1 MDFFLPIVF
10 GLTYGIIVGSAPGL
24 GVLGAILLVLPL
36 MQYFDSLQVLLFYAA
51 LMSTVQYIGS
61 VVAIYFGVPGEN
73 TSLIASK
80 LGHSMATRHMTL
92 LSDLIVGTAIGSF
105 IAALMGLFIMFAVI
119 ATTTDITWMNG
130 IYVKIILLLLVLA
143 VLLQY
148 RNQKIHVNF
157 LLVVLGFFI
166 GSLGLGP
173 ISMFNWTFGQ
183 DWLIPGVNQ
192 FLLILMLFVLPNFY
206 WTWQHQANSIA
217 LAVPRKKVVIKTKAL
232 LRRWQGII
240 RGSALGAV
248 AGLIPGVGTSVSS
261 QMAYDVETKISKKP
275 IQQLLS
281 AESANNAAVITV
293 LIPLIVLGM
302 PIIASE
308 ALILDFITFKG
319 TVVGLQWFL
328 NDSIYGFSNIAVL
341 MMGLFMANVL
351 AFFVAWRLAPALAY
365 YYQLIPLKVF
375 IVLLILLLTGLLV
388 YNSVMMFTYYSDII
402 IALCLTPLMIYIT
415 AKKIDSLP
423 LVFAFMLATQLH
435 SVIAAA
441 ISFIIF

>member
-1 MDFFLPIVF
+1 MDFFLPIIF
-10 GLTYGIIVGSAPGL
+10 GLAYGIIVGSAPGL

-51 LMSTVQYIGS
+51 LTSTVQYIGS
-61 VVAIYFGVPGEN
+61 VVAIYFGVPGEH

-80 LGHSMATRHMTL
+80 LGHSMATRHSTL
-92 LSDLIVGTAIGSF
+92 LTSLIVGTAIGSF
-105 IAALMGLFIMFAVI
+105 IAALIGLLVI
-119 ATTTDITWMNG
+119 AAVMITTTDITWISG
-130 IYVKIILLLLVLA
+130 FFVKIFLLLLVLT
-143 VLLQY
+143 VLLRY
-148 RNQKIHVNF
+148 RNQSVHVNF
-157 LLVVLGFFI
+157 LLVALGFFL

-183 DWLIPGVNQ
+183 DWLISGVNQ
-192 FLLILMLFVLPNFY
+192 YLLIMMLFVFPNFY
-206 WTWQHQANSIA
+206 WTWHNHAKTTSLSTI
-217 LAVPRKKVVIKTKAL
+217 RKKVAINTKAL
-232 LRRWQGII
+232 LRRWHSII
-240 RGSALGAV
+240 RGSTLGAF
-248 AGLIPGVGTSVSS
+248 AGLIPGVGTSISS
-261 QMAYDVETKISKKP
+261 QMAYDVETRISKKP
-275 IQQLLS
+275 IQQLLA
-281 AESANNAAVITV
+281 AESANNAAVLTV

-308 ALILDFITFKG
+308 ALILDLVTFKG

-328 NDSIYGFSNIAVL
+328 SESAFGLSNIAAL
-341 MMGLFMANVL
+341 MLGLLIVNIL
-351 AFFVAWRLAPALAY
+351 AFFVSWRLAPALAY
-365 YYQLIPLKVF
+365 WYQLIPLKVF
-375 IVLLILLLTGLLV
+375 IVFLILLLTGLLV